1 MFGWLVMY
9 HVRCIESHPRGKD
22 MKGKDLK
29 AVVTTVVTTTTK
41 ACSTLDTYNTLI
53 LYRVHAPAIL
63 WGFPPSLPPPFLANA
78 AYREPGNLMKRDAHR
93 TSLSLSMA

>member
-29 AVVTTVVTTTTK
+29 AVVTTAVTTVVTTVVVK
-41 ACSTLDTYNTLI
+41 EY
-53 LYRVHAPAIL
+53 Y
-63 WGFPPSLPPPFLANA
+63 
-78 AYREPGNLMKRDAHR
+78 Y
-93 TSLSLSMA
+93 